1 MEDKVNEATNPNP
14 PMDVLSSAFKLDI
27 TRKDIRTLVGLEV
40 IPDEIF
46 ETVRCALSCTV
57 SQTISCN
64 FIWTYLVLFWQWL
77 NDEIIN
83 FYMNMLVDRS
93 EKSEGALPKV
103 CVDHYLWLFVRSVC
117 EHRWFMVELGKLLS
131 VCLTF
136 QYYLM
141 SRRHT
146 RSIRSSTQRW

>member
-64 FIWTYLVLFWQWL
+64 FI
-77 NDEIIN
+77 
-83 FYMNMLVDRS
+83 
-93 EKSEGALPKV
+93 
-103 CVDHYLWLFVRSVC
+103 
-117 EHRWFMVELGKLLS
+117 
-131 VCLTF
+131 
-136 QYYLM
+136 
-141 SRRHT
+141 
-146 RSIRSSTQRW
+146 